1 MGIKKI
7 FIKNI
12 RRKEREF
19 QFYMHQ
25 FVEACIRLNV
35 LPVNEWYKCQY
46 FKLNNII
53 MKLGHWI
60 DIFRFRFKDKAI
72 IVCASGGNLMYVS
85 FPYNLFY
92 EIIPVFWD
100 SWPFNWKEQIYSLKR
115 LRCKTCFVTSSQ
127 VAQRIRQALPE
138 MNVYWLPEGIDISDY
153 KPGLDLMERGIEVY
167 ELGRQNSEYHRV
179 LCELKS
185 EGVFSN
191 FFCNKYDEKGL
202 TIELAFPTAQS
213 LLNALPNIKVVMSF
227 PQIDTHPQK
236 VGDIETLTQRYWET
250 MLSRNLIVGRAPNE
264 LIQLIG
270 YTPVVDVD
278 WINPKKQ
285 LSDILSNIESYQALV
300 ERNYQTAK
308 VMASW
313 DNRAKD
319 VITTLRVLNYE
330 L

>member
-1 MGIKKI
+1 MVI
-7 FIKNI
+7 
-12 RRKEREF
+12 
-19 QFYMHQ
+19 
-25 FVEACIRLNV
+25 
-35 LPVNEWYKCQY
+35 
-46 FKLNNII
+46 
-53 MKLGHWI
+53 
-60 DIFRFRFKDKAI
+60 
-72 IVCASGGNLMYVS
+72 
-85 FPYNLFY
+85 
-92 EIIPVFWD
+92 
-100 SWPFNWKEQIYSLKR
+100 
-115 LRCKTCFVTSSQ
+115 
-127 VAQRIRQALPE
+127 
-138 MNVYWLPEGIDISDY
+138 
-153 KPGLDLMERGIEVY
+153 
-167 ELGRQNSEYHRV
+167 
-179 LCELKS
+179 
-185 EGVFSN
+185 
-191 FFCNKYDEKGL
+191 
-202 TIELAFPTAQS
+202 
-213 LLNALPNIKVVMSF
+213 SF

-270 YTPVVDVD
+270 YNPVVDVD